1 MNRDCGHV
9 SVASMCNCPW
19 WLSRPCYSAGEA
31 ECECFD
37 ECCNTGRYANDGDGY
52 EDFMPE
58 RNACG
63 CRL

>member
-1 MNRDCGHV
+1 
-9 SVASMCNCPW
+9 MCNCPW